1 MASVQDFKED
11 GVEND
16 WCPGCGDFGILNS
29 IQMALAEL
37 GVEPHEVHL
46 FSGIGCS
53 GKTPHYV
60 KAYGVHTLHGRVLPF
75 ATGAKISNPG
85 NEVIAVGGDGDGYG
99 IGAGH
104 FLNAGRRNLD
114 IPYIVFDNEV
124 YGLTKG
130 QASPTLGLGEQTK
143 SLPEPNI
150 NDSVN
155 PLATALAAGY
165 TWVGRGYAFDVVHLK
180 QMIKEATLHKG
191 AALLDVLQPCP
202 TYNDLHDKEFYSE
215 DSVPATGMPR
225 VYKLE
230 EEDDWDPYVQDPS
243 DPEEVNEKKQQ
254 AFLKSQEFGERIPI
268 GNFFKIDKPTY
279 EERIENRLGDYGP
292 DKAPAIPDWHDDGEP
307 TADISDYLDERRVC

>member
-1 MASVQDFKED
+1 MASVQDFKEENI
-11 GVEND
+11 END

-29 IQMALAEL
+29 IQMALADMGL
-37 GVEPHEVHL
+37 EPHEVGL

-53 GKTPHYV
+53 GKTSHYV
-60 KAYGVHTLHGRVLPF
+60 KSYGVHTLHGRVLPF
-75 ATGAKISNPG
+75 ATGAKIANPG
-85 NEVIAVGGDGDGYG
+85 LEVIAVGGDGDGYG

-114 IPYIVFDNEV
+114 MPYIVFDNEV

-130 QASPTLGLGEQTK
+130 QASPTLKLGEQTK

-155 PLATALAAGY
+155 PIATALAAGY
-165 TWVGRGYAFDVVHLK
+165 TWVGRGYAFDVMHLK
-180 QMIKEATLHKG
+180 EMVKQATLHKG

-215 DSVPATGMPR
+215 QNVPATGMPR

-230 EEDDWDPYVQDPS
+230 DEEDYDPYVEDPS
-243 DPEEVNEKKQQ
+243 NPDEVNEKKAQ
-254 AFLKSQEFGERIPI
+254 AFVKSQEWGDRIPI
-268 GNFFKIDKPTY
+268 GNFYRIEMPTY
-279 EERIENRLGDYGP
+279 EDRIEARMGEYGP
-292 DKAPAIPDWHDDGEP
+292 DNAPSVPDWHEDGVP
-307 TADISDYLDERRVC
+307 TADIQPYLEERRVT